1 MPPGL
6 TQVEM
11 DARHWVH
18 PIDAEGRRHGVD
30 ALPKHVKGLVDDPYR
45 SLAGYVRDAGAYV
58 KTEPRAQPGGAP
70 PARLPVGARQLSPIV
85 ARPGATIHASASDRL
100 RRGSAY
106 HHGAQRTPH
115 AVNAPALRHHR
126 SGCGRSTSLGGESIA
141 SAGGTPITS
150 TSCKHHDRREVKK
163 LGADANAIAWW
174 LVFTELLIWEAQP
187 GSAARITG
195 AREGRRRNARVPRGH
210 LVEIEHVL
218 QRGRVLV
225 TRGQVRPRTSTA
237 GKAEEALLDEGE
249 Q

>member
-1 MPPGL
+1 VADKLKM
-6 TQVEM
+6 VEA
-11 DARHWVH
+11 DDGHGYTL
-18 PIDAEGRRHGVD
+18 PRR
-30 ALPKHVKGLVDDPYR
+30 
-45 SLAGYVRDAGAYV
+45 LAGYAWMSKWLKGQEDDGVEPQFPLATETELECT
-58 KTEPRAQPGGAP
+58 KTGQ
-70 PARLPVGARQLSPIV
+70 V
-85 ARPGATIHASASDRL
+85 A
-100 RRGSAY
+100 
-106 HHGAQRTPH
+106 
-115 AVNAPALRHHR
+115 
-126 SGCGRSTSLGGESIA
+126 TSLGGESIA

-150 TSCKHHDRREVKK
+150 TSYKHHDRREVKK

-174 LVFTELLIWEAQP
+174 QVFTELLIWEAQP

-225 TRGQVRPRTSTA
+225 TRGQVRPRTSIA